1 MLCLHVNTVAK
12 VLKCFRVGK
21 PLVNTTRRQRRA
33 LLTIDDLAALCDLVV
48 ADDTLYLEE
57 LRIKLAAA
65 CGKSVSNRTLLRG
78 LVQLGLNRKRV
89 RACAA
94 PCIRVRAVRHQ
105 R

>member
-12 VLKCFRVGK
+12 VMMRFRVGK
-21 PLVNTTRRQRRA
+21 LLVNTTRRQRRA

-48 ADDTLYLEE
+48 ADETLYLEE